1 MTLDGLTRRPDGSRR
16 SFSDTWQSVDA
27 MLVACVLMLGGLGLV
42 MVYSATRGSEPPY
55 NQSFVVRQALFFA
68 VGLGAM
74 IVVTLYDYRRIR
86 DWAWAPFV
94 VAVVL
99 LLAVISPLGSNIK
112 GSQRWF
118 SIGPFTMQPSEFT
131 KVALVI
137 ALAAMLAGWAGQV
150 DVGRLVRLLVISAVP
165 MVLVLAQPDLGTA
178 LQYMAIVVVM
188 LLVGGVRAR
197 YLMVLLAIGLV
208 LSTVVLTSDTL
219 ASYQRD
225 RLTSFIDPTSD
236 SQGITYNQN
245 QSVTAVASGGL
256 FGQGLF
262 EGPQTQLRFVP
273 EQETDFIFTVV
284 TEELGFVG
292 GVLVLGLYGMLCW
305 RIWRIAQQARDLFGT
320 LLATGVL
327 IIFVFQI
334 FANVG
339 MATGI
344 MPVTG
349 IPLPLVSYGGS
360 SVLTMSVAAG
370 VALSV
375 GVRRFS

>member
-1 MTLDGLTRRPDGSRR
+1 MTLGDLTRRPDGSRR
-16 SFSDTWQSVDA
+16 SLADTWQSVDA
-27 MLVACVLMLGGLGLV
+27 ILVVCVLALAGLGLV
-42 MVYSATRGSEPPY
+42 MVYSATRGAEPPY
-55 NQSFVVRQALFFA
+55 DQSFVVRQALFVA
-68 VGLGAM
+68 IGLVAM
-74 IVVTLYDYRRIR
+74 GVVALFDYRRIR
-86 DWAWAPFV
+86 DWAWVPFGASIV
-94 VAVVL
+94 M

-118 SIGPFTMQPSEFT
+118 SVGPFTLQPSEFT
-131 KVALVI
+131 KVALIIIV
-137 ALAAMLAGWAGQV
+137 AAMLAGWSGQV
-150 DVGRLVRLLVISAVP
+150 DVPRLVRVLVVAAVP
-165 MVLVLAQPDLGTA
+165 MVLVLAQPDLGTVLA
-178 LQYMAIVVVM
+178 YMGIVVAM

-197 YLMVLLAIGLV
+197 YLLVLLAMGLL
-208 LSTVVLTSDTL
+208 LSTAVITSDTL

-225 RLTSFIDPTSD
+225 RLTSFIDPASD

-256 FGQGLF
+256 LGQGLF

-292 GVLVLGLYGMLCW
+292 GVLVLGLYGVLCW
-305 RIWRIAQQARDLFGT
+305 RMWRIAQQSRDLFGT
-320 LLATGVL
+320 LLASGVL

-349 IPLPLVSYGGS
+349 ITLPFVSYGGS
-360 SVLTMSVAAG
+360 
-370 VALSV
+370 
-375 GVRRFS
+375 

>member
-1 MTLDGLTRRPDGSRR
+1 MALSSVLPGGESGHGILAQRLRHV
-16 SFSDTWQSVDA
+16 DTV
-27 MLVACVLMLGGLGLV
+27 LVGAVLALLGVGVV
-42 MVYSATRGSEPPY
+42 MIYSATRGAEPPY
-55 NQSFVVRQALFFA
+55 DTSFVVRQGAFAL
-68 VGLGAM
+68 VGLAAMGA
-74 IVVTLYDYRRIR
+74 VAAFDYHRLR
-86 DWAWAPFV
+86 DWAWVPYATV
-94 VAVVL
+94 VVM
-99 LLAVISPLGSNIK
+99 LLAVLSPLGSNIK
-112 GSQRWF
+112 GAQRWF
-118 SIGPFTMQPSEFT
+118 SLGPFTLQPSEFT

-137 ALAAMLAGWAGQV
+137 IVAAMLAQWQGAM
-150 DVGRLVRLLVISAVP
+150 DVPRLARVLGVAAVP
-165 MVLVLAQPDLGTA
+165 MVLVLAQPDLGTV
-178 LQYMAIVVVM
+178 LEYLAIVVAL

-197 YLMVLLAIGLV
+197 YLLVLVGLGLV

-236 SQGITYNQN
+236 TQGITYNQN

-256 FGQGLF
+256 LGQGLF
-262 EGPQTQLRFVP
+262 NGPQTQLRFVP

-292 GVLVLGLYGMLCW
+292 GALVLALYAVVCW
-305 RIWRIAQQARDLFGT
+305 RIWRAARLSRDLFGT
-320 LLATGVL
+320 LLCAGVL

-349 IPLPLVSYGGS
+349 IPLPFVSYGGS
-360 SVLTMSVAAG
+360 SVLTMLVSIGLV
-370 VALSV
+370 VSV
-375 GVRRFS
+375 GSRRYT

>member
-27 MLVACVLMLGGLGLV
+27 IFVACVLLLGGLGLV

-55 NQSFVVRQALFFA
+55 NQSFIVRQAVFFA
-68 VGLGAM
+68 IGLGAM
-74 IVVTLYDYRRIR
+74 TLVTLYDYRRIR
-86 DWAWAPFV
+86 DWAWAPFIG
-94 VAVVL
+94 AVVL

-150 DVGRLVRLLVISAVP
+150 DVARLARLLVIAAVP

-197 YLMVLLAIGLV
+197 YLLVLLAIGLV

-262 EGPQTQLRFVP
+262 DGPQTQLRFVP

-292 GVLVLGLYGMLCW
+292 GVLVLGLYSMLCW

-370 VALSV
+370 LALSV

>member
-27 MLVACVLMLGGLGLV
+27 ILVACVLMLGGLGLV

-55 NQSFVVRQALFFA
+55 NQSFLVRQALFFA

-86 DWAWAPFV
+86 DWAWVPFI
-94 VAVVL
+94 VAIVL
-99 LLAVISPLGSNIK
+99 LLAVISPLGSTIK
-112 GSQRWF
+112 GAQRWF
-118 SIGPFTMQPSEFT
+118 SIGPFTVQPSEFT
-131 KVALVI
+131 KLALVI

-150 DVGRLVRLLVISAVP
+150 DVGRLVRLLVISGIP
-165 MVLVLAQPDLGTA
+165 MVLVLAQPDLDTTV
-178 LQYMAIVVVM
+178 QYMAIVGVM

-197 YLMVLLAIGLV
+197 YLVVLLGIGLV
-208 LSTVVLTSDTL
+208 LSTVVLTSDML

-225 RLTSFIDPTSD
+225 RLTSFTDPTSD

-292 GVLVLGLYGMLCW
+292 GALVLGLYGMLCW

-370 VALSV
+370 LALSV

>member
-16 SFSDTWQSVDA
+16 SFSGTWQSVDA
-27 MLVACVLMLGGLGLV
+27 ILVACVLMLGGLGLV
-42 MVYSATRGSEPPY
+42 MVYSATRGSEPPF
-55 NQSFVVRQALFFA
+55 NQSFVARQALFFA

-86 DWAWAPFV
+86 DWAWAPFIGV
-94 VAVVL
+94 VVL

-292 GVLVLGLYGMLCW
+292 GVLVLGLYGTLCW

-370 VALSV
+370 LALSV

>member
-1 MTLDGLTRRPDGSRR
+1 MTLGDLTRRPDGSRR
-16 SFSDTWQSVDA
+16 SLADTWQSVDA
-27 MLVACVLMLGGLGLV
+27 ILVVCVLALAGLGLV
-42 MVYSATRGSEPPY
+42 MVYSATRGAEPPY
-55 NQSFVVRQALFFA
+55 DQSFVVRQALFVA
-68 VGLGAM
+68 IGLVAM
-74 IVVTLYDYRRIR
+74 GVVALFDYRRIR
-86 DWAWAPFV
+86 DWAWVPFGASIV
-94 VAVVL
+94 M

-118 SIGPFTMQPSEFT
+118 SVGPFTLQPSEFT
-131 KVALVI
+131 KVALIIIV
-137 ALAAMLAGWAGQV
+137 AAMLAGWSGQV
-150 DVGRLVRLLVISAVP
+150 DVPRLVRVLVVAAVP
-165 MVLVLAQPDLGTA
+165 MVLVLAQPDLGTVLA
-178 LQYMAIVVVM
+178 YMGIVVAM

-197 YLMVLLAIGLV
+197 YLLVLLAMGLL
-208 LSTVVLTSDTL
+208 LSTAVITSDTL

-225 RLTSFIDPTSD
+225 RLTSFIDPASD

-256 FGQGLF
+256 LGQGLF

-292 GVLVLGLYGMLCW
+292 GVLVLGLYGVLCW
-305 RIWRIAQQARDLFGT
+305 RMWRIAQQSRDLFGT
-320 LLATGVL
+320 LLASGVL

-349 IPLPLVSYGGS
+349 ITLPFVSYGGS
-360 SVLTMSVAAG
+360 SILTMMVAAG
-370 VALSV
+370 LTLSV

>member
-86 DWAWAPFV
+86 DWAWAPFI

-262 EGPQTQLRFVP
+262 DGPQTQLRFVP

-370 VALSV
+370 LALSV

>member
-27 MLVACVLMLGGLGLV
+27 ILVACVLMLGGLGLV

-55 NQSFVVRQALFFA
+55 NQSFLVRQALFFA

-74 IVVTLYDYRRIR
+74 VVVTLYDYRRIR
-86 DWAWAPFV
+86 DWAWVPFI
-94 VAVVL
+94 VAIVL
-99 LLAVISPLGSNIK
+99 LLAVISPLGSTIK
-112 GSQRWF
+112 GAQRWF
-118 SIGPFTMQPSEFT
+118 SIGPFTVQPSEFT
-131 KVALVI
+131 KLALAI
-137 ALAAMLAGWAGQV
+137 ALAALLAGWAGQV

-165 MVLVLAQPDLGTA
+165 MVLVLAQPDLDTTV
-178 LQYMAIVVVM
+178 QYMAIVGVM

-197 YLMVLLAIGLV
+197 YLVVLLAIGLV
-208 LSTVVLTSDTL
+208 LSTVVLTSDML

-225 RLTSFIDPTSD
+225 RLTSFTDPTSD

-292 GVLVLGLYGMLCW
+292 GALVLGLYGMLCW

-370 VALSV
+370 LALSV

>member
-27 MLVACVLMLGGLGLV
+27 ILVACVLMLGGLGLV

-55 NQSFVVRQALFFA
+55 NQSFLVRQALFFA

-86 DWAWAPFV
+86 DWAWVPFI
-94 VAVVL
+94 VAIVL
-99 LLAVISPLGSNIK
+99 LLAVISPLGSTIK
-112 GSQRWF
+112 GAQRWF
-118 SIGPFTMQPSEFT
+118 SIGPFTVQPSEFT
-131 KVALVI
+131 KLALVI
-137 ALAAMLAGWAGQV
+137 ALAALLAGWAGQV
-150 DVGRLVRLLVISAVP
+150 DVGRLVRLLVISGIP
-165 MVLVLAQPDLGTA
+165 MVLVLAQPDLDTTV
-178 LQYMAIVVVM
+178 QYMAIVGVM

-197 YLMVLLAIGLV
+197 YLVVLLGIGLV
-208 LSTVVLTSDTL
+208 LSTVVLTSDML

-225 RLTSFIDPTSD
+225 RLTSFTDPTSD

-292 GVLVLGLYGMLCW
+292 GALVLGLYGMLCW

-370 VALSV
+370 LALSV